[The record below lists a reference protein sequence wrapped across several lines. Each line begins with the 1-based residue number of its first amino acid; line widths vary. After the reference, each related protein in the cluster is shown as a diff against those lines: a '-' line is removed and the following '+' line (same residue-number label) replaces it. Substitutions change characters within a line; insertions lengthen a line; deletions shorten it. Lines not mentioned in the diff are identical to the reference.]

1 MKKHFVQEWDLNI
14 LKKVIL
20 IDVRFRLV
28 MEKCV
33 LKIDMLLKEILE
45 IKKEQKE
52 IIEENENYI
61 FIFINFLICNLF
73 NKN

>member
-1 MKKHFVQEWDLNI
+1 LNI

>member
-1 MKKHFVQEWDLNI
+1 MNI